1 MFVKN
6 VYNFEKKIENIGNHN
21 ISVVS
26 WYILKYYLNLIA
38 PIYYKFSKIK
48 EQENV
53 RKYTGTEVIVSL
65 TTFPARMKTLP
76 IVLESLF
83 RQTVKPDKIILWL
96 ADTQFSDKNKVN
108 LKLHKFITLGLNV
121 EYCEDLRSH
130 KKYYYSMKN
139 NPDAIVIT
147 VDDDIIYPEDMIE
160 ELLKTYL
167 NYPNKIICNRAHLM
181 KKRDGQLL
189 PYNSWT
195 YRAKGYSGVNI
206 MFCPTGC
213 AGILYPPHSLSE
225 YVFDKEVLKKICFF
239 ADDIWL
245 KCMGYLNGT
254 EVVLTG
260 KDNPEVIDVIGA
272 NKMGLAKLNV
282 EEDFN
287 TKQLKEVSKYYRI
300 EWSKLK

>member
-1 MFVKN
+1 MN
-6 VYNFEKKIENIGNHN
+6 VKKIYAIEKTIGKLKIHN
-21 ISVVS
+21 LDMLA
-26 WYILKYYLNLIA
+26 WHTLRFYLNKNLPKYYQNTDILQGESSSNLVD
-38 PIYYKFSKIK
+38 K
-48 EQENV
+48 
-53 RKYTGTEVIVSL
+53 EVIVSL
-65 TTFPARMKTLP
+65 TTFPKRMEKIYIT
-76 IVLESLF
+76 LESLF
-83 RQTVKPDKIILWL
+83 RQTIRPDHIVLWL
-96 ADTQFSDKNKVN
+96 ADDQYPDKQAVKEM
-108 LKLHKFITLGLNV
+108 LRKYCMLGL
-121 EYCEDLRSH
+121 EIKYCDDLRSH
-130 KKYYYSMKN
+130 KKYYYTMKD
-139 NPDAIVIT
+139 NPEAIVIT

-213 AGILYPPHSLSE
+213 AGVLYPPHSLSE

-272 NKMGLAKLNV
+272 NKMGLAKINVDQGLN
-282 EEDFN
+282 D
-287 TKQLKEVSKYYRI
+287 KQMMDVCEYYGI
-300 EWSKLK
+300 KW

>member
-21 ISVVS
+21 ISVAS

-53 RKYTGTEVIVSL
+53 RKYTDTEVIVSL

-147 VDDDIIYPEDMIE
+147 VDDDIIYSEDMIE
-160 ELLKTYL
+160 KILLVHKK
-167 NYPNKIICNRAHLM
+167 YPNCIVANRAHRIRFLNEM
-181 KKRDGQLL
+181 PLSYKEWEG
-189 PYNSWT
+189 
-195 YRAKGYSGVNI
+195 RAITKSGPEI
-206 MFCPTGC
+206 DLCPTTGAGC
-213 AGILYPPHSLSE
+213 LFPPKSLDQR
-225 YVFDKEVLKKICFF
+225 VFDKRVFLNICKY
-239 ADDIWL
+239 ADDL
-245 KCMGYLNGT
+245 C
-254 EVVLTG
+254 
-260 KDNPEVIDVIGA
+260 
-272 NKMGLAKLNV
+272 
-282 EEDFN
+282 
-287 TKQLKEVSKYYRI
+287 SKV
-300 EWSKLK
+300 WVF